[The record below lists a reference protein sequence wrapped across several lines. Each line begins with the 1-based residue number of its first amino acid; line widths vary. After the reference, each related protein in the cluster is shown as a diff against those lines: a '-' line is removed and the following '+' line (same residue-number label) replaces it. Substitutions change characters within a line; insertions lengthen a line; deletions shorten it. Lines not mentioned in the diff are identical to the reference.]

1 MENTV
6 EIKDEITGRVIKLS
20 KDDYEMIA
28 AYVRAKDRHDYA
40 VDVIMNGITGQYGDL
55 INVENFIINNEEKV
69 DKFSLELNEG
79 INGITGETEYGLT
92 EKWIRKEQP
101 NLYRVISNEGTED
114 ELEDEV
120 ILSSAQAEAI
130 NAGTWKGTLL
140 TTLDTEIS
148 TEFITRMEYVAPYDM
163 D

>member
-1 MENTV
+1 MKKM
-6 EIKDEITGRVIKLS
+6 IKIKNEETGREINLTAE
-20 KDDYEMIA
+20 DYELIA
-28 AYVRAKDRHDYA
+28 AYVRTKDRHDYA

-69 DKFSLELNEG
+69 DKFSLELNEE
-79 INGITGETEYGLT
+79 INENTGEIEYGLA
-92 EKWIRKEQP
+92 EKCIRKEQP

-130 NAGTWKGTLL
+130 NAGTWKGTLI

-148 TEFITRMEYVAPYDM
+148 TEFISRLEYIAPYDM

>member
-1 MENTV
+1 MRKMIT
-6 EIKDEITGRVIKLS
+6 IKNEETGREINLTAE
-20 KDDYEMIA
+20 DYELIA
-28 AYVRAKDRHDYA
+28 AYVRTKDRHDYA
-40 VDVIMNGITGQYGDL
+40 VDVLMNGITGQYGDL

-69 DKFSLELNEG
+69 DKFSLELNEE
-79 INGITGETEYGLT
+79 INGNTGEIEYGLA

-101 NLYRVISNEGTED
+101 NLYRIISNEGTED

-130 NAGTWKGTLL
+130 NAGTWKGTLI

-148 TEFITRMEYVAPYDM
+148 TEFITRLEYIAPYDM

>member
-1 MENTV
+1 MRKMIT
-6 EIKDEITGRVIKLS
+6 IKNEETGREINLTAE
-20 KDDYEMIA
+20 DYELIA
-28 AYVRAKDRHDYA
+28 AYVRTKDRHDYA
-40 VDVIMNGITGQYGDL
+40 VDVLMNGITGQYGDL

-69 DKFSLELNEG
+69 DKFSLELNEE
-79 INGITGETEYGLT
+79 INGNTGETEYGLA

-101 NLYRVISNEGTED
+101 NLYRAISNEGTED

-130 NAGTWKGTLL
+130 NAGIWKGTLI

-148 TEFITRMEYVAPYDM
+148 TEFISRLEYVVPYDM